1 MAAGSNRVLAR
12 RVADESHASD
22 ADKKFDELVGE
33 LERLAEEHQR
43 ELERVERNLADADKA
58 VDLSD
63 LKQEA
68 AERAADLRQKTA
80 PLPQF
85 GEDPNSARA
94 AAALG
99 REHAQSMAQSLARL
113 SLKDAVESG
122 RHARSELAEAAKLR
136 KNSNTF
142 EAVDEATLAEARA
155 ELDRALS
162 LAENSLSRAEK
173 SASEKAQAGLQDSS
187 GRERSLSDRAAN
199 LAGRGNHGEISLPE
213 DLADAL
219 GKAEGLMRDAAKE
232 LGVGHGE
239 SRLVPAARRAA
250 PTRTDQQRPE
260 WLRRRRRQG
269 AAATIAAGVAALE
282 GQADAH
288 RSGRPARRRRPR
300 RRLPAARD
308 GGLEQARQ
316 RAALGRRASLRR
328 RAAAMMR
335 GLCARIALSLI
346 CVGSAAV
353 AFDLGLPSP
362 LERVANAI
370 TEIDTQRA
378 TELLSKIP
386 VESAGLTLERARL
399 AVYLGECDRAEAI
412 LSNPLL
418 SESREGASL
427 AELAKSCA
435 RATAAGFVLED
446 KQRGVWLRLQDD
458 ADRAL
463 APFIFEVAA
472 EARDTVSKEVGI
484 DLPRPLRIDLVRDLF
499 SLSSVSGLPLKA
511 AETTGTLAVARWG
524 RVIMLSPRAPVQGY
538 PWQDTLAHE
547 ITHLLVTRATR
558 DFAPLWMQEGL
569 AKRFEVRW
577 RPARP
582 FDRPIGRTPARATPR
597 SMGARSASTSSVRRS
612 RCCRRRKPRAS
623 PSPRSRASCI
633 FSSRKMASPR

>member
-1 MAAGSNRVLAR
+1 
-12 RVADESHASD
+12 
-22 ADKKFDELVGE
+22 
-33 LERLAEEHQR
+33 
-43 ELERVERNLADADKA
+43 
-58 VDLSD
+58 
-63 LKQEA
+63 
-68 AERAADLRQKTA
+68 
-80 PLPQF
+80 
-85 GEDPNSARA
+85 
-94 AAALG
+94 
-99 REHAQSMAQSLARL
+99 
-113 SLKDAVESG
+113 
-122 RHARSELAEAAKLR
+122 
-136 KNSNTF
+136 
-142 EAVDEATLAEARA
+142 
-155 ELDRALS
+155 
-162 LAENSLSRAEK
+162 
-173 SASEKAQAGLQDSS
+173 
-187 GRERSLSDRAAN
+187 
-199 LAGRGNHGEISLPE
+199 
-213 DLADAL
+213 
-219 GKAEGLMRDAAKE
+219 MR
-232 LGVGHGE
+232 
-239 SRLVPAARRAA
+239 
-250 PTRTDQQRPE
+250 
-260 WLRRRRRQG
+260 
-269 AAATIAAGVAALE
+269 
-282 GQADAH
+282 
-288 RSGRPARRRRPR
+288 
-300 RRLPAARD
+300 
-308 GGLEQARQ
+308 
-316 RAALGRRASLRR
+316 
-328 RAAAMMR
+328 R

-378 TELLSKIP
+378 TDLLSKIP

-418 SESREGASL
+418 SESREGAQL

-582 FDRPIGRTPARATPR
+582 FDRPDWADT
-597 SMGARSASTSSVRRS
+597 GARNAALDGRSVGIDKLGPSIAMLPTPEAAGIAFAEVTSFMHFFITQNGEPALRLLFADLRGNGPAGAEAALLSATGYGLSEWNTRWQRFLREPLKPSAEVPLHAVA
-612 RCCRRRKPRAS
+612 PRARGDAGRRVRLADLLAGRGHGRES
-623 PSPRSRASCI
+623 ATEVEPLLGSLSRLPQVRARVASGLYAAGDDAGAERALGTLAEIDGLYGPWFALAGRGFKRRGQLAEADPAFTLGLSADPLSDEVACEGYADRRNRALEAGVGTTGPDAPDVKEPPLPTRAAWLELCKAARMVPRD
-633 FSSRKMASPR
+633 